1 LHSWRNI
8 KRRKCL
14 LGLRLY
20 EPMRLRRGRSGLH
33 GSGSLHVAGI
43 LAFKGERGRNYAR
56 VFSQLASEM
65 ERLRERSSVTV
76 YMITHAECHVP
87 IELIRRVRES
97 AELCGVFMLPSRG
110 TLDLEYLP
118 ALTLHEVVTDAALRD
133 RSERANRALSIVE
146 QASSKTPK
154 AGSHRVDDD
163 ELT

>member
-1 LHSWRNI
+1 M
-8 KRRKCL
+8 
-14 LGLRLY
+14 
-20 EPMRLRRGRSGLH
+20 P
-33 GSGSLHVAGI
+33 
-43 LAFKGERGRNYAR
+43 
-56 VFSQLASEM
+56 
-65 ERLRERSSVTV
+65 
-76 YMITHAECHVP
+76 VP

-97 AELCGVFMLPSRG
+97 AELFGVFMLPSRG